1 MTPLLAVFTAAEQ
14 QQGSL
19 LSLLFPLLLL
29 APVIYLMIVPQ
40 RKQKQRH
47 AEFISSLKIGDD
59 VVKGQTGA
67 TAELTVAKG
76 DRVTVTATDSKGAT
90 STAATSSHLRS
101 QRKARR
107 QVRKAC
113 QVRRYSPEGNSS
125 AISTRRSG
133 SRSGGTV
140 SSARAY
146 RGRSEPSRS
155 ASRPRRASRRSGS
168 G

>member
-59 VVKGQTGA
+59 VVT
-67 TAELTVAKG
+67 
-76 DRVTVTATDSKGAT
+76 
-90 STAATSSHLRS
+90 
-101 QRKARR
+101 
-107 QVRKAC
+107 
-113 QVRRYSPEGNSS
+113 
-125 AISTRRSG
+125 
-133 SRSGGTV
+133 SGGIHGVVTHLDNDIVHVEVDTDVVIRV
-140 SSARAY
+140 SKTSVNRLGGAAASSDEVIDLDEVA
-146 RGRSEPSRS
+146 GETDEGSDDAPSS
-155 ASRPRRASRRSGS
+155 KSKKS
-168 G
+168 